1 MQRTR
6 WLKREFVPHSKRYGA
21 ITERGFGLRPR
32 PGGTGQR
39 NFPWPS
45 ASRFCPA
52 VIPLCFNT
60 NADAVVLADS
70 LTAAINSW
78 HQGLG
83 VGEPGNHAGVR
94 FAITQ
99 PRVCSAYAIGAADYR
114 VHVIDISTEA
124 VAGCRVLPK
133 HHLLFTIHY
142 SLTLYTVASSG
153 FSRYR
158 NGQGST
164 GNTLAVN
171 SGRSPEDLPRTLAHE
186 LGDFSPIYSKQVLT
200 GFRSR
205 LRHVEQL
212 ASPL

>member
-1 MQRTR
+1 MIADDFYSFPWSQEISTRQRASGLVHLHNYTIYTDRDGMQRTR

-99 PRVCSAYAIGAADYR
+99 PRVCSGYAIGAADYR
-114 VHVIDISTEA
+114 VHVVDISTEA
-124 VAGCRVLPK
+124 MDGCRVLPK
-133 HHLLFTIHY
+133 HHLLFTIH
-142 SLTLYTVASSG
+142 
-153 FSRYR
+153 
-158 NGQGST
+158 
-164 GNTLAVN
+164 
-171 SGRSPEDLPRTLAHE
+171 
-186 LGDFSPIYSKQVLT
+186 
-200 GFRSR
+200 
-205 LRHVEQL
+205 
-212 ASPL
+212 